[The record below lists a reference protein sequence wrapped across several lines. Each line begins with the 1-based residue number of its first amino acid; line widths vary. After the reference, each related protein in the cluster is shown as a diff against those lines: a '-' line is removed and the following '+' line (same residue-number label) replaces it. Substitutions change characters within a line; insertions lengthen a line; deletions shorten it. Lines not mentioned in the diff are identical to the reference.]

1 MQERVLPQNIEAE
14 QAVLGA
20 NRTPEQQ
27 VLGANRDA
35 ATGDMTNMAG
45 EATGFLGG
53 LAVLAGS
60 LFKRNKN
67 K

>member
-1 MQERVLPQNIEAE
+1 
-14 QAVLGA
+14 VLGA

-60 LFKRNKN
+60 LFKRNKKN
-67 K
+67 KN